1 MDMNSRWQGLA
12 LVLGGILMGIGL
24 LIHPNE
30 VADPS
35 AFITGRWS
43 LAHGLLFLGAI
54 PTLLGLMGV
63 YERLKGLL
71 AFIAYLL
78 MFGSIAS
85 FVFVFVFE
93 GFVVPIMAADPNAG
107 MLLDPAGPLLAGPL
121 GVFLLV
127 VGVAFTLGAILL
139 GVAILR
145 SSDLPRWSGI
155 LWIAAAPVSL
165 APPLPYPVTLISG
178 LALGLALA
186 VAGVAIR
193 SQQMPLTRPATT

>member
-12 LVLGGILMGIGL
+12 LILGGILMGIGL

-30 VADPS
+30 AADPS

-155 LWIAAAPVSL
+155 C
-165 APPLPYPVTLISG
+165 G
-178 LALGLALA
+178 LLLRRYRWLRLCP
-186 VAGVAIR
+186 I
-193 SQQMPLTRPATT
+193 L

>member
-12 LVLGGILMGIGL
+12 LILGGILMGIGL

-30 VADPS
+30 AADPS

-155 LWIAAAPVSL
+155 LWIVAAPVSL

-178 LALGLALA
+178 LALGLAFA
-186 VAGVAIR
+186 VTGVAIR